1 MNKIFNH
8 LQLYW
13 LCRKTRLACNTFY
26 WDVRLCISY
35 CGHFTAVMI
44 SRMGLCGEG
53 IRVNE
58 KGGEG
63 KEKGKK
69 KLGGGEGRKG
79 EEKSG
84 KEKRSRK

>member
-1 MNKIFNH
+1 MLGSAYFRASAIV
-8 LQLYW
+8 
-13 LCRKTRLACNTFY
+13 
-26 WDVRLCISY
+26 DI
-35 CGHFTAVMI
+35 FTAVMI

-63 KEKGKK
+63 KVKGKK

-84 KEKRSRK
+84 KEKRCRK